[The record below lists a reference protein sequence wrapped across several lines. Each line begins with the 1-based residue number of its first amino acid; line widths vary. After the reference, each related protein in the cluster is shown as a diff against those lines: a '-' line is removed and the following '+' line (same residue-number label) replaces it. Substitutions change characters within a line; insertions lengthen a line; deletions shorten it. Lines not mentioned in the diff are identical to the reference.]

1 MVIHGLVNFNWVI
14 EHSNFIIAHFKD
26 QDQVFKINNN
36 QNFLD
41 VCGKSADTKIIGF
54 DIIVYRIHGQKM

>member
-1 MVIHGLVNFNWVI
+1 MI